1 MKKLLLFFIGLVF
14 VTSSCNNAAV
24 EKPNNLLEEDEMV
37 DMFYDLSLLDAMRN
51 QGSFSQ
57 KKYPTSTEFLKQKY
71 KIDSLTFAKNTLYY
85 ASDLKKYKRIYDSV
99 KKRLDNESKKV
110 NGGKKETLPDVGIV
124 K

>member
-37 DMFYDLSLLDAMRN
+37 DMIYDLSLLDAMRN

-57 KKYPTSTEFLKQKY
+57 KKYPTSTEFLIQKY

>member
-14 VTSSCNNAAV
+14 ITSSCNNGAV
-24 EKPNNLLEEDEMV
+24 EKPNNLLDEDQMV
-37 DMFYDLSLLDAMRN
+37 DMIYDLSLLDAMRN

-85 ASDLKKYKRIYDSV
+85 ASDLKKYKRIYDNV
-99 KKRLDNESKKV
+99 KKRLDNESKKA
-110 NGGKKETLPDVGIV
+110 NGGKKEALPDVGVV

>member
-37 DMFYDLSLLDAMRN
+37 DMIYDLSLLDAMRN

-99 KKRLDNESKKV
+99 KRRLDNESKKV

>member
-37 DMFYDLSLLDAMRN
+37 DMIYDLSLLDAMRN